1 MNKGIITGFLAVVVS
16 LVFGTSL
23 MAATTVPAQKMQL
36 EKFNGVIENV
46 NVANND
52 VLVQYHKN
60 KMNFSVTGNTRIYE
74 GNKALSL
81 SNLNKGM
88 WASVQYNQEGN
99 QMLAQVIHVSAPRQE
114 SHVASSGT
122 MSQNN
127 MMGSQNTGSQ
137 NKMMNSE
144 QSHGMK

>member
-23 MAATTVPAQKMQL
+23 MAATTVPAQKMQF

-60 KMNFSVTGNTRIYE
+60 KMNFSVNGNTKIYE
-74 GNKALSL
+74 GNKTLALSNCCISGL
-81 SNLNKGM
+81 PSNRLERK
-88 WASVQYNQEGN
+88 
-99 QMLAQVIHVSAPRQE
+99 
-114 SHVASSGT
+114 
-122 MSQNN
+122 
-127 MMGSQNTGSQ
+127 
-137 NKMMNSE
+137 
-144 QSHGMK
+144 